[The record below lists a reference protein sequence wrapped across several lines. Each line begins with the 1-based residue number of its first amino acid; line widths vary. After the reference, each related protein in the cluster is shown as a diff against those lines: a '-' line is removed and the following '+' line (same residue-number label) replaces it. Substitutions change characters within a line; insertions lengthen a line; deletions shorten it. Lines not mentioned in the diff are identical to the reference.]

1 MSARAA
7 LERVL
12 DGAAR
17 RLLREQL
24 DADTLGPAAGP
35 DHHSLDGGLDG
46 GSALGQGEPIPV
58 LDDVDRERGA
68 EAA

>member
-1 MSARAA
+1 MSARAD

-17 RLLREQL
+17 RLLSEQL
-24 DADTLGPAAGP
+24 DADSFGSASRT
-35 DHHSLDGGLDG
+35 DDYSLDGGTDSR
-46 GSALGQGEPIPV
+46 SALGQREPIPV